1 MSDPTATLLLPQI
14 DSWLDPFAAL
24 EEPLLL
30 HLRPLP
36 DADPDEQWQL
46 PQGLDGE
53 AVYEA
58 WSRIVDALPATL
70 RERVWAKTYDPL
82 PDELTLLAPD
92 GRYEHAPLYAA
103 TVAQADVDRLAELLG
118 HLRRAAYGAGDTGDL
133 DQILQ
138 LTASYRSE
146 HQRQVGV
153 EDVVQSVA
161 AAIAVLQQQPDA
173 DTELLLAVVEPAEP
187 GTRIVLTDQQEA
199 AYQRVIDRF
208 TAATATSRLDAE
220 LNRFTA

>member
-1 MSDPTATLLLPQI
+1 MGDPTTTILLPQI

-30 HLRPLP
+30 QLRPLP
-36 DADPDEQWQL
+36 DVDPDEQWQL
-46 PQGLDGE
+46 PATLYGD

-58 WSRIVDALPATL
+58 WSRIVDAIPAAL
-70 RERVWAKTYDPL
+70 RERAWAKTYDPL
-82 PDELTLLAPD
+82 PGELTLLAPD

-103 TVAQADVDRLAELLG
+103 TVAKTDIDRLAGLLD
-118 HLRRAAYGAGDTGDL
+118 HLRRAAKGDSDTGDL
-133 DQILQ
+133 DEILR
-138 LTASYRSE
+138 LTASHRSE
-146 HQRQVGV
+146 HQQQVSV

-161 AAIAVLQQQPDA
+161 AVLAVLQQRPDA

-187 GTRIVLTDQQEA
+187 GARITLTDEQEA

-208 TAATATSRLDAE
+208 IAATATSRHDAE
-220 LNRFTA
+220 TTRFTV